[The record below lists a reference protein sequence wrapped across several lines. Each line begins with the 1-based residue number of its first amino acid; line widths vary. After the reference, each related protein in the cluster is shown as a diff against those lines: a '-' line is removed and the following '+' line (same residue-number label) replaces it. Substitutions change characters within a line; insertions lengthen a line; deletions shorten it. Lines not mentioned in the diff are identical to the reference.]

1 MRILLRLAYK
11 DYLVIVR
18 DRAGLAMLFLMPLAL
33 VMIMTSLQDTTF
45 RAINESGIK
54 MVILN
59 GDRDSL
65 GMAIEQEIKRSD
77 FFDIRHE
84 IDHKVPTEQSIREA
98 VAAGR
103 FQIGMIIPPGAT
115 QHIRDQV
122 KTNVAGLFPADS
134 TDSAEQPAFD
144 SLIIQMYIDPAT
156 KNSMRSTL
164 QGSIRE
170 FAARIESRIILN
182 ELTLEI
188 NKRMMLNIPNLNGMN
203 RETVFYRE
211 EYVAHGNKNVI
222 PNSAQHNVPAW
233 TLFAMFFI
241 VIPFASAMIREK
253 EDGSLSRLLTM
264 PGSYATILLSKILV
278 YLAVCY
284 LQFISIMM
292 MGVYLFPLV
301 GLPALFISGKVIS
314 LTVIAFAA
322 ALAAIGYGIAVGTIA
337 RTHQQA
343 AIFGSISVVILAAV
357 GGIWVPIFMMPP
369 FFRVFSAASP
379 LNWGLNGFYDIL
391 VRNAGLPDVLHYG
404 IWMVLFALLCVL
416 IALYYHKFN
425 KESV

>member
-1 MRILLRLAYK
+1 MRILFRLAYK

-18 DRAGLAMLFLMPLAL
+18 DKGGLAMLFLMPLAL
-33 VMIMTSLQDTTF
+33 VLIMTSLQDTTF

-59 GDRDSL
+59 GDHDSL
-65 GMAIEQEIKRSD
+65 GTAIEQEIERSN

-84 IDHKVPTEQSIREA
+84 IDHKAPTEQSIRDA

-115 QHIRDQV
+115 QHIRDEV
-122 KTNVAGLFPADS
+122 KTGVSGLFSGDS
-134 TDSAEQPAFD
+134 TELPAVD
-144 SLIIQMYIDPAT
+144 SLIIKMYIDPAT

-164 QGSIRE
+164 QGSVRE

-188 NKRMMLNIPNLNGMN
+188 NKQMMVPVANLNRMN
-203 RETVFYRE
+203 RETVFYKE
-211 EYVAHGNKNVI
+211 EYVTRGNKNVI

-241 VIPFASAMIREK
+241 VIPFASAMIKEK
-253 EDGSLSRLLTM
+253 EDGSLARLLTM
-264 PGSYATILLSKILV
+264 PGSYTMIMFSKILV
-278 YLAVCY
+278 YLVVCY
-284 LQFISIMM
+284 LQFVSIMF
-292 MGVYLFPLV
+292 MGVYLFPLF
-301 GLPALFISGKVIS
+301 GLPALYITGKIAS

-322 ALAAIGYGIAVGTIA
+322 ALAAIGYGIAIGTIA

-357 GGIWVPIFMMPP
+357 GGIWVPVFMMPP
-369 FFRVFSAASP
+369 FFRSFSAASP

-391 VRNAGLPDVLHYG
+391 VRNASLADVLHYG
-404 IWMVLFALLCVL
+404 IWMFLFSLSCVMV
-416 IALYYHKFN
+416 ALYYHKLK
-425 KESV
+425 KEFT

>member
-1 MRILLRLAYK
+1 MRILFTLAYK
-11 DYLVIVR
+11 DYLVIIR

-33 VMIMTSLQDTTF
+33 VLIMTSLQDTTF

-65 GMAIEQEIKRSD
+65 GLAIEREIERSN
-77 FFDIRHE
+77 FFNIRHE
-84 IDHKVPTEQSIREA
+84 IDHKAPTEQSIREA
-98 VAAGR
+98 VASGR
-103 FQIGMIIPPGAT
+103 FQIGMIIPAGAT
-115 QHIRDQV
+115 QHIRNQV
-122 KTNVAGLFPADS
+122 KNGVAGLFS
-134 TDSAEQPAFD
+134 GDSAEQPAVD
-144 SLIIQMYIDPAT
+144 SLIIKMYVDPAT

-170 FAARIESRIILN
+170 FAAQVESHIILN
-182 ELTLEI
+182 ELTREI
-188 NKRMMLNIPNLNGMN
+188 NKQLKVPVANLNRMN
-203 RETVFYRE
+203 RETVFYKE
-211 EYVAHGNKNVI
+211 EYVARGNRNVI

-241 VIPFASAMIREK
+241 VIPFASAMIKEK

-264 PGSYATILLSKILV
+264 PGSYATIIISKILV

-284 LQFISIMM
+284 LQFISIML
-292 MGVYLFPLV
+292 MGVYLFPLF
-301 GLPALFISGKVIS
+301 GLPALNIAGKMTS
-314 LTVIAFAA
+314 LTVMAFSA
-322 ALAAIGYGIAVGTIA
+322 ALAAIGYGIAIGTIA

-379 LNWGLNGFYDIL
+379 MNWGLNGFYDIL
-391 VRNAGLPDVLHYG
+391 VRNASLINVLHYG
-404 IWMVLFALLCVL
+404 VWLFLFSLSCV
-416 IALYYHKFN
+416 IVAVYYHKLR
-425 KESV
+425 KEFL

>member
-1 MRILLRLAYK
+1 MRILYRLAYK

-18 DRAGLAMLFLMPLAL
+18 DRGGLAMLFLMPLAL
-33 VMIMTSLQDTTF
+33 VLIMTSLQDNTF

-65 GMAIEQEIKRSD
+65 GTAIEQEIIRSD
-77 FFDIRHE
+77 FFTIQHE
-84 IDHKVPTEQSIREA
+84 IDHKAPTEHSIREA

-103 FQIGMIIPPGAT
+103 FQIGIIIPPGAT
-115 QHIRDQV
+115 QHIREQV
-122 KTNVAGLFPADS
+122 KKGVAGLFSGDS
-134 TDSAEQPAFD
+134 SELPPVD
-144 SLIIQMYIDPAT
+144 SLIIKMYIDPAT

-170 FAARIESRIILN
+170 FAARVESRIILN
-182 ELTLEI
+182 ELTREI
-188 NKRMMLNIPNLNGMN
+188 NTHMMVPVANLNRMN
-203 RETVFYRE
+203 RETVFYKE
-211 EYVAHGNKNVI
+211 EYVARGNKNVI
-222 PNSAQHNVPAW
+222 PNSTQHNVPAW

-241 VIPFASAMIREK
+241 VIPFASAMIKEK

-264 PGSYATILLSKILV
+264 PGSYTTIMLSKILV
-278 YLAVCY
+278 YLVVCY
-284 LQFISIMM
+284 LQFISIML
-292 MGVYLFPLV
+292 MGVYLFPLF
-301 GLPALFISGKVIS
+301 GLPALTITGKVTS
-314 LTVIAFAA
+314 LTLMAFSA
-322 ALAAIGYGIAVGTIA
+322 ALAAIGYGIAIGTIA

-357 GGIWVPIFMMPP
+357 GGIWVPVFMMPP

-379 LNWGLNGFYDIL
+379 MNWGLNGFYDIL

-404 IWMVLFALLCVL
+404 VWMILFAICCVVV
-416 IALYYHKFN
+416 ALYYHRLT
-425 KESV
+425 KEFA

>member
-1 MRILLRLAYK
+1 MRILFRLAYK

-18 DRAGLAMLFLMPLAL
+18 DKGGLAMLFLMPLAL
-33 VMIMTSLQDTTF
+33 VLIMTSLQDNTF
-45 RAINESGIK
+45 RAINESGIR

-65 GMAIEQEIKRSD
+65 GIAIEQEIKRSN
-77 FFDIRHE
+77 FFNIRHE
-84 IDHKVPTEQSIREA
+84 IDHKTPTDQSIREA

-122 KTNVAGLFPADS
+122 KSSVEGLFAGDS
-134 TDSAEQPAFD
+134 TELPGVD
-144 SLIIQMYIDPAT
+144 SLIIKMYIDPAT

-170 FAARIESRIILN
+170 FAAQVESHIILN
-182 ELTLEI
+182 ELTREI
-188 NKRMMLNIPNLNGMN
+188 NKHLMVPVANLNRMN
-203 RETVFYRE
+203 RETVFYKE
-211 EYVAHGNKNVI
+211 EYVARGNKNVI

-241 VIPFASAMIREK
+241 VIPFASAMIKEK

-264 PGSYATILLSKILV
+264 PGSYTTIMLSKILV
-278 YLAVCY
+278 YLVVCY
-284 LQFISIMM
+284 LQFISIML
-292 MGVYLFPLV
+292 MGVYLFPHF
-301 GLPALFISGKVIS
+301 GLPALYITGKLTS
-314 LTVIAFAA
+314 LAVMAFAA
-322 ALAAIGYGIAVGTIA
+322 ALAAIGYGIAIGTIA

-379 LNWGLNGFYDIL
+379 MNWGLNGFYDIL
-391 VRNAGLPDVLHYG
+391 VRNASLTDVLHYG
-404 IWMVLFALLCVL
+404 VWMILFAFFCV
-416 IALYYHKFN
+416 IVALYYHRLR
-425 KESV
+425 KEFV